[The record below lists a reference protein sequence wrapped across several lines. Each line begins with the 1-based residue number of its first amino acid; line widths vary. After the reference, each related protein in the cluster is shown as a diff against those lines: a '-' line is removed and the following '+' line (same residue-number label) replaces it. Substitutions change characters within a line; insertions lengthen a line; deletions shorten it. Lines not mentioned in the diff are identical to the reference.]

1 MCFRGNSPQALP
13 LPEVFSPYI
22 QHRTFV
28 IIHEFH
34 HLCTLCKSTLKV
46 MIISRKCS
54 IGYFV
59 SHFVPVIFVHF
70 LLLLRLAMLFSPVQD
85 RSDIAVIVTVQ
96 SCYHALKML
105 SHARFIALF
114 NKLFC
119 HYQRGPPYGYL
130 TRNNA
135 TICGFD

>member
-1 MCFRGNSPQALP
+1 
-13 LPEVFSPYI
+13 
-22 QHRTFV
+22 
-28 IIHEFH
+28 
-34 HLCTLCKSTLKV
+34 

-70 LLLLRLAMLFSPVQD
+70 LLLLRLAMLAPVLD
-85 RSDIAVIVTVQ
+85 RSNIAVIVTVQ

-105 SHARFIALF
+105 SQARFIALF

-119 HYQRGPPYGYL
+119 HY
-130 TRNNA
+130 
-135 TICGFD
+135 